1 MRSPV
6 RRLVQAATALAGAGV
21 LALTGAGVANAAALP
36 PEELRSVTDT
46 YLYDLSLTAFIETRD
61 QAPYSDQLDWSSDS
75 CSWSPDQPIGY
86 DFDPGCKRHDFG
98 YRNYELQARF
108 TEENRLRIDDNF
120 RDDLYGI
127 CDGDWLCRGVADIYY
142 AAVRQF
148 GGSGATTA
156 DALRAAGAQEQAE
169 ELAAVHEHL
178 RAADTQ
184 AEANALIAEFEAEND
199 VDLTQ
204 RYPVGG

>member
-6 RRLVQAATALAGAGV
+6 RRLVQAATALAGAAA
-21 LALTGAGVANAAALP
+21 LALTGAGAAHAAALP
-36 PEELRSVTDT
+36 PEELRRVTDT
-46 YLYDLSLTAFIETRD
+46 YLYDISLTEFIDVRD
-61 QAPYSDQLDWSSDS
+61 QAPYADQLDWSSDS

-98 YRNYELQARF
+98 YRNYELQSRF
-108 TEENRLRIDDNF
+108 TEDNRLRIDDNF

-148 GGSGATTA
+148 GGSGVQTA
-156 DALRAAGAQEQAE
+156 EALRAAGAHQQAE
-169 ELAAVHEHL
+169 ELVAVHDEL

-184 AEANALIAEFEAEND
+184 AEANALIAAFEAEND

-204 RYPVGG
+204 RYPVAG